1 MSSSQK
7 KQTQTYRNTARLKIT
22 WRYIVIS
29 SLIVLFAGWIAS
41 AMIRTTVTDRDKWL
55 EKANTELERRDTI
68 MPPRGDILAADG
80 SVLATNLNY
89 YTMRI
94 DFRADKFSETKFRQ
108 SLDSLC
114 DTLAYYHPI
123 RNVNEWR
130 EYFEKELK
138 KDPEKRS
145 RSFTLLK
152 NLTYAQ
158 SEAVKKYPFFRRS
171 KNANA
176 TGLTRETVMRRCYPY
191 GDMARRSI
199 GRVGE
204 NGRPREIHGVSGLE
218 YALDSLLYGR
228 PGLTKKTPLTHNI
241 VDMTDVPAIPGYT
254 LTTTIDIAMQDI
266 AENALSEILEKYKA
280 EWGTVILMEVATG
293 DIKAISNLERDENG
307 KYIEAMNRAV
317 MRYEP
322 GSVVKTVSMV
332 VALEKGFVKNLDE
345 VYAIT
350 PYVFGGG
357 GAITDTHSPSVLPV
371 RQFIEYSSNIG
382 MTKLIAPHYRNNPNG
397 FRADIEKLGFFEPF
411 NTGIAGEVPPNY
423 PYLDIKAGGLT
434 SLGRQTY
441 GYATQISPLYM
452 CAFYNA
458 VANDGKFV
466 RPRLVSKITT
476 EHGDSIIPVSYI
488 REQMCSPEN
497 ARIVREMLHRVI
509 YGEGGTA
516 KMLRSEIVD
525 IAGKTGTSKIALEMS
540 QEDREKLKKN
550 PKDSTVVRPRGYEPN
565 AHRLAFCGFFPYDNP
580 KYTCMVLVARP
591 NVRSPQHTSGMVLY
605 NIAHRMYSHGMLGGA
620 PDYRTAASAGQTT
633 PRLSATHDA
642 TRDSR
647 LSAALGTSHAKS
659 HRIPSST
666 APGTIPDVSGLGLRE
681 AVYVLERAGYE
692 VTFEGDGSVLAQSP
706 APGTAAKQGT
716 HVKLKLEQR

>member
-7 KQTQTYRNTARLKIT
+7 KQTQTYRNTARIKIT

-41 AMIRTTVTDRDKWL
+41 AMIRTTITDREKWI

-94 DFRADKFSETKFRQ
+94 DFRADKFSETKFRE

-114 DTLAYYHPI
+114 DTLAVHHPI
-123 RNVNEWR
+123 RSVNGWR
-130 EYFEKELK
+130 QYFEKELK
-138 KDPEKRS
+138 KDPDKRS

-152 NLTYAQ
+152 NLTYTQ

-204 NGRPREIHGVSGLE
+204 CGRPREIHGVSGLE

-241 VDMTDVPAIPGYT
+241 VNMTDVPAIPGHT
-254 LTTTIDIAMQDI
+254 LTTTIDVAMQDI
-266 AENALSEILEKYKA
+266 AENALTEILEKYNA
-280 EWGTVILMEVATG
+280 QWGTVILMEVGTG
-293 DIKAISNLERDENG
+293 DIKAISNLERDTDG

-332 VALEKGFVKNLDE
+332 VALEKGFVPNLDQ
-345 VYAIT
+345 VYPIA
-350 PYVFGGG
+350 PFVFGGG
-357 GAITDTHSPSVLPV
+357 SPITDTHSPSQLPV
-371 RQFIEYSSNIG
+371 RRFIEYSSNIG
-382 MTKLIAPHYRNNPNG
+382 MTKLVAPHFRDDPNG
-397 FRADIEKLGFFEPF
+397 LRNAIAELGFFEPF
-411 NTGIAGEVPPNY
+411 NTGIAGECPPYY
-423 PYLDIKAGGLT
+423 PHLDLKSGGLT

-476 EHGDSIIPVSYI
+476 ERGDSIIPVTYI

-497 ARIVREMLHRVI
+497 ARIVREMLHQVV
-509 YGEGGTA
+509 YGQGGTA
-516 KMLRSEIVD
+516 RMLRSDIVD

-565 AHRLAFCGFFPYDNP
+565 AHRLAFCGFFPYDKP
-580 KYTCMVLVARP
+580 QYTCMVLIARP
-591 NVRSPQHTSGMVLY
+591 NIKSPQHTSGMVLY

-620 PDYRTAASAGQTT
+620 PDYRTAPSAGESSAK
-633 PRLSATHDA
+633 LSATHDT
-642 TRDSR
+642 TRDTQIK
-647 LSAALGTSHAKS
+647 AALG
-659 HRIPSST
+659 SSSVKGMRTPAAT
-666 APGTIPDVSGLGLRE
+666 AAGTVPDVYGLGLRE

-692 VTFEGDGSVLAQSP
+692 VAFEGDGSVLKQSP

-716 HVKLKLEQR
+716 RVNLKLEQR